1 METESALGAHGR
13 VVPNA
18 GGGLRGSSPAA
29 ARDGWDI
36 APGFVQAA
44 APRQR
49 PSGLRRWSPDMY
61 ATKHQADA
69 WAGPPGGAA
78 KRFSY
83 LNAFGEAAPLL
94 GLPAQAYALVAK
106 LVRLTNQG
114 DWEPGNRPVAWP
126 SNRTLAEELGMS
138 ESALKKLLRKVAEE
152 GIIIHRDSPN
162 GNRYGD
168 RGPDG
173 RIVRAYGIELTPL
186 AVRHGEF
193 VAIAAA
199 ARRERKER
207 RALGAEA
214 ISVGR
219 AIGRAGETLARL
231 GPMPPGW
238 AALTADAGSKLAA
251 AKRAAKIPGSTEL
264 AFIVAGLQRLREE
277 LERWIPVE
285 NLGENIPYGS
295 PHGTHTTV
303 TDSPK
308 NPTDYC
314 GAPPEVP
321 PVGAPEGRGPGTGQ
335 GAPKEAPCRPSQPAE
350 ARIAPTPVAPPASV
364 GRLTPLQLLDLLPA
378 LARLVLA
385 VTVLPTWEDILNV
398 VGTSLRLTLGVT
410 SSLWIEACRVLG
422 PAEAAVALAL
432 VAAKPPDHFRTT
444 PEAYFRGMVRKA
456 KNGDLQLQRSIW
468 ALREAK
474 WGKADKRLLN

>member
-1 METESALGAHGR
+1 METESALAAHGR
-13 VVPNA
+13 AVPN
-18 GGGLRGSSPAA
+18 GGSRLRGTSPAA
-29 ARDGWDI
+29 TRHGWDV
-36 APGFVQAA
+36 APGIVQTSAQ
-44 APRQR
+44 RQR

-69 WAGPPGGAA
+69 WAGGAA

-94 GLPAQAYALVAK
+94 GLPPQAYALVAK

-138 ESALKKLLRKVAEE
+138 ESALKKLLRKMAEK

-168 RGPDG
+168 RGSDG
-173 RIVRAYGIELTPL
+173 KIIRAYGIEITPL

-251 AKRAAKIPGSTEL
+251 AKRAAKIPGTTEL
-264 AFIVAGLQRLREE
+264 PFIVAGLQRLREE

-295 PHGTHTTV
+295 PHGTHTTDP
-303 TDSPK
+303 DSLENPK
-308 NPTDYC
+308 EYC
-314 GAPPEVP
+314 GAPSAVP
-321 PVGAPEGRGPGTGQ
+321 PVGAPEGRSPAIGHP
-335 GAPKEAPCRPSQPAE
+335 AKCR
-350 ARIAPTPVAPPASV
+350 
-364 GRLTPLQLLDLLPA
+364 
-378 LARLVLA
+378 A
-385 VTVLPTWEDILNV
+385 VPR
-398 VGTSLRLTLGVT
+398 SRQ
-410 SSLWIEACRVLG
+410 
-422 PAEAAVALAL
+422 
-432 VAAKPPDHFRTT
+432 KP
-444 PEAYFRGMVRKA
+444 
-456 KNGDLQLQRSIW
+456 RSHH
-468 ALREAK
+468 RP
-474 WGKADKRLLN
+474 